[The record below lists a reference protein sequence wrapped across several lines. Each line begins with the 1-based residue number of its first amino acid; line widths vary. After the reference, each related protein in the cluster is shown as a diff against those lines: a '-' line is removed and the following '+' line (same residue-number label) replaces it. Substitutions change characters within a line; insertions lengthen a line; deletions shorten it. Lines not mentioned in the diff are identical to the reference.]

1 LYALVIAAL
10 VIVGLVFLPPVI
22 LYDSANPM
30 VEVAS
35 LVFEESTGGS
45 PGTITIDHVTVGSE
59 FWMVYA
65 SQQDGIIRTIEQLNI
80 SYLQISLK
88 VAINILTP
96 SGGNISLVG
105 TIEGPAGTTTQTAV
119 FGPSEGLN
127 FSGLYTTSL
136 SLVTGTGTVLSS
148 AQTTFSV

>member
-1 LYALVIAAL
+1 MYALVIAAL

-35 LVFEESTGGS
+35 MVFEESTGSS
-45 PGTITIDHVTVGSE
+45 PGAITIDHVTVGSE
-59 FWMVYA
+59 FWMIYA
-65 SQQDGIIRTIEQLNI
+65 SQQHGIIQTIEQLNV
-80 SYLQISLK
+80 SYLHISLK

-96 SGGNISLVG
+96 SGSSISLVG
-105 TIEGPAGTTTQTAV
+105 TVEGPARSTTQTAA
-119 FGPSEGLN
+119 FGPNEGLN
-127 FSGLYTTSL
+127 FSGLYTASI
-136 SLVTGTGTVLSS
+136 SLVTDTGTVLSS